1 MSKVENFIKDDK
13 KMKQHK
19 VIGANYYI
27 EELDKSMVSQNY
39 VEWMNDPKVNEYME
53 TRHYK
58 HTMDSVLKFVN
69 QKNKSVTEFLF
80 GIFEKKK
87 ERHIGNIKVGPTS
100 KEKKVA
106 DISYFIGE
114 RDYWGKGAATE
125 AISLIIEFSFKKLK
139 LKKLYA
145 NTYIQNKAS
154 IQVLVKNNFIFE
166 KTKKM
171 TRVKDNKLTHY
182 TIFSLTNN
190 K

>member
-1 MSKVENFIKDDK
+1 M
-13 KMKQHK
+13 
-19 VIGANYYI
+19 
-27 EELDKSMVSQNY
+27 
-39 VEWMNDPKVNEYME
+39 
-53 TRHYK
+53 
-58 HTMDSVLKFVN
+58 
-69 QKNKSVTEFLF
+69 F

-87 ERHIGNIKVGPTS
+87 ERHIGNIKVGPVN
-100 KEKKVA
+100 KGKKVA

-125 AISLIIEFSFKKLK
+125 AISLIAEFSFKKLK

-145 NTYIQNKAS
+145 NSYLQNRAS

-171 TRVKDNKLTHY
+171 TRTKNSKLTDY

>member
-1 MSKVENFIKDDK
+1 MSKVENFIKGDK
-13 KMKQHK
+13 KMKPHK

-87 ERHIGNIKVGPTS
+87 ERHIGNIKVGPTN

-125 AISLIIEFSFKKLK
+125 AISLLIEFSFKKLK

-145 NTYIQNKAS
+145 NSYLQNRAS
-154 IQVLVKNNFIFE
+154 IQVLIKNNFIFE

-171 TRVKDNKLTHY
+171 TRVKDNKLTDY